1 MENKS
6 ILLSIGVPTYNRAD
20 SLKRQLSFLYSEL
33 MDLSDEEKSRVSI
46 TVRDNCSSDKTRE
59 VVSSSLLFSL
69 SIVKC
74 SYYINPQT
82 LGLEG
87 NLNKLYS
94 TLEGEYLWIIGDDDS
109 LKKGILRIVFD
120 ECKERCFSYIFVNHT
135 ITKNNSVVCDSV
147 LADIDVN
154 RKDKAALWDLYNK
167 SGTVMMLISA
177 CIYRSDLVKDYL
189 LKYGID
195 LIIPCSLSFYC
206 ASRGDIRLIGEP
218 FLKNDQSEISWEK
231 SLDKVF
237 YFLIPSLMLRMPSWG
252 YNKKECIR
260 EYIRIKK
267 KYIKRIP
274 RVFVKKVLNKMS

>member
-74 SYYINPQT
+74 SYYINPQN